1 MSDFKVTTNVLKT
14 NADQLTE
21 MNARFKT
28 SVEAL
33 VTSETGLKAMWE
45 GDAND
50 AFHNAFMTDKG
61 KMDEFSRLI
70 EQYTERLR
78 QIALRYEQTEQATT
92 DIAAT
97 RSY

>member
-1 MSDFKVTTNVLKT
+1 MSDYQVTPSVLES
-14 NADQLTE
+14 NADRLTE
-21 MNARFKT
+21 LNARFKGSIESLT
-28 SVEAL
+28 NSENAL
-33 VTSETGLKAMWE
+33 NAMWD

-50 AFHNAFMTDKG
+50 AFHTAFMTDKG

-78 QIALRYEQTEQATT
+78 QIAARYKQTEVNTT
-92 DIAAT
+92 NIAST

>member
-1 MSDFKVTTNVLKT
+1 MSDFKVTPAVLRS

-21 MNARFKT
+21 LNARYKG
-28 SVEAL
+28 SVDAL
-33 VTSETGLKAMWE
+33 ANSENSLNAMWDGE
-45 GDAND
+45 AND
-50 AFHNAFMTDKG
+50 AFHAAFMTDKS

-78 QIALRYEQTEQATT
+78 QIAVRYEQTEQTT
-92 DIAAT
+92 TGIASS